1 MIERNDESELEQKF
15 LTPARDNDIKTDV
28 AIVVVSINLLSF
40 SFFNCLNVLTLI
52 YIMASSL
59 INLYEPLF
67 I

>member
-15 LTPARDNDIKTDV
+15 LTPTRDNGIKTDV

-40 SFFNCLNVLTLI
+40 SFFNCLNVLTLV
-52 YIMASSL
+52 SSL